1 MTVGHPPSAP
11 APPRG
16 GPLGNYDV
24 DGTAVFDLGPGVDVT
39 INGPRGGVP
48 ESNCTI
54 DETNGVRFTTTG
66 QSTTQRIHIEA
77 REKGSC
83 RVEPSY
89 SNFHITFGGA
99 ITGSGVMWLGQIQGG
114 AGYILTC
121 YSGSN
126 HDVIAKNHYDWTGVQ
141 CAPKTVQQATTTI
154 TVTR

>member
-1 MTVGHPPSAP
+1 M
-11 APPRG
+11 
-16 GPLGNYDV
+16 
-24 DGTAVFDLGPGVDVT
+24 T

-114 AGYILTC
+114 GRVHPDVLFGKQLRRHRQEPLRLDRRTVRSEDRPAGDDDD
-121 YSGSN
+121 
-126 HDVIAKNHYDWTGVQ
+126 HRHA
-141 CAPKTVQQATTTI
+141 
-154 TVTR
+154 

>member
-1 MTVGHPPSAP
+1 MAVGHPPSAP
-11 APPRG
+11 TLPRA

-24 DGTAVFDLGPGVDVT
+24 DGTAVFDVGPGVDVT

-54 DETNGVRFTTTG
+54 DETNGVHFTTTA

-83 RVEPSY
+83 KVEPSY
-89 SNFHITFGGA
+89 SNFHITFGGT
-99 ITGSGVMWLGQIQGG
+99 ITGSGVMWLGQLQGG
-114 AGYILTC
+114 SGYILTC